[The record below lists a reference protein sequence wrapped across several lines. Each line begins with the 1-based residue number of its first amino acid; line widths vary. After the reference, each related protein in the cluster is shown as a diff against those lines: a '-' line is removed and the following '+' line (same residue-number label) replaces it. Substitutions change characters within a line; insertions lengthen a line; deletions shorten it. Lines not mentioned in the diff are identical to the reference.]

1 MIELRGGLLSIESA
15 TYIRLSLFWIEL
27 NICAAQDTI
36 PRYPPPFHLIKNQY
50 STAHESYGLQ
60 HRDKAIGASGVFSL
74 LSSTEM
80 LDIFTELSFLTV
92 ALTAE
97 SPLRVSWDADNFP
110 GFGFYPTL
118 HKLLSI
124 QLASTQDSFGS
135 AVQEMCRLGA
145 ILFLAEVRR
154 KFGISP
160 VVTSVQ
166 SSKLH
171 TLLDNN
177 EMLWATE
184 LDTIRDWTILMAG
197 CAADTEA
204 DRTRAVQSLIQS
216 SIVLDYRS
224 VDGLRNMAS
233 KMWWIDEVFLS
244 KSQELQSEYI
254 NLLNR

>member
-1 MIELRGGLLSIESA
+1 LTSIESA
-15 TYIRLSLFWIEL
+15 IYIRLSLFWIEL

-60 HRDKAIGASGVFSL
+60 HRDRAMQVSGLSSL
-74 LSSTEM
+74 LPSTEM
-80 LDIFTELSFLTV
+80 LDVLTELSFLTV
-92 ALTAE
+92 ALTVE

-124 QLASTQDSFGS
+124 QIASTQDCSGDPL
-135 AVQEMCRLGA
+135 QEMCRLGA

-160 VVTSVQ
+160 VVTNVQ

-177 EMLWATE
+177 EILWAKE
-184 LDTIRDWTILMAG
+184 LDPIRDWTVLIAG
-197 CAADTEA
+197 CAADKEA
-204 DRTRAVQSLIQS
+204 DRSWAVQTLIQS
-216 SIVLDYRS
+216 SVALDYRTR
-224 VDGLRNMAS
+224 DGLRDMAS
-233 KMWWIDEVFLS
+233 RMWWIDEVFLS
-244 KSQELQSEYI
+244 KTQELQSECI
-254 NLLNR
+254 KLLNT